1 MIFICMINHKQTS
14 NIDIQENIK
23 IFPNPT
29 TGLVTINNSENSVL
43 KIFNVLGDLID
54 QVNLTNNVDYID
66 LSEFSD
72 GIYYFEIYKDK
83 LIFTKKIIKNTK

>member
-1 MIFICMINHKQTS
+1 MPGLFTS
-14 NIDIQENIK
+14 L
-23 IFPNPT
+23 P
-29 TGLVTINNSENSVL
+29 VVL

-54 QVNLTNNVDYID
+54 QVNLTNDVDYID
-66 LSEFSD
+66 LREFSD

>member
-1 MIFICMINHKQTS
+1 MYIYTINLEATS
-14 NIDIQENIK
+14 SIEMEYEIE

-29 TGLVTINNSENSVL
+29 SGLVTINIPQESTL
-43 KIFNVLGDLID
+43 KIFNVIGDLID
-54 QVNLTNNVDYID
+54 QINLKNDINNVDI
-66 LSEFSD
+66 SEFSD

>member
-1 MIFICMINHKQTS
+1 MYDQSQATS
-14 NIDIQENIK
+14 NLDIQENIK

-83 LIFTKKIIKNTK
+83 LIFTKKL

>member
-1 MIFICMINHKQTS
+1 MYDQSQATS
-14 NIDIQENIK
+14 NLDIQENIK

>member
-1 MIFICMINHKQTS
+1 M
-14 NIDIQENIK
+14 
-23 IFPNPT
+23 
-29 TGLVTINNSENSVL
+29 TINNSENSVL

>member
-1 MIFICMINHKQTS
+1 MYDQSQALS
-14 NIDIQENIK
+14 NLDIQENIK

-83 LIFTKKIIKNTK
+83 LIFTKKL